1 MIHIRKFPASDDS
14 CSLKIQTHKEYV
26 LHESV
31 FCYIHPKCLNASI
44 IAVSLSGGHSATLLP
59 SSFSYVYCLASPHF
73 SFILCNI
80 RSMDVQPRLRFH
92 ILLYLL
98 LSDTHLRLAAADIG
112 IWLHCHLKSSPAG
125 CSASGFAHRQSGLR
139 FHLFYHIARHSGAA
153 NQKFSGHNRDRLH
166 PNRPAAVPGGLLCP
180 GLPKLRL

>member
-1 MIHIRKFPASDDS
+1 MLYPSEMPKRIHNSRFP
-14 CSLKIQTHKEYV
+14 LRRT
-26 LHESV
+26 
-31 FCYIHPKCLNASI
+31 
-44 IAVSLSGGHSATLLP
+44 LSHSPALFFFICILLSQP
-59 SSFSYVYCLASPHF
+59 ALFLY
-73 SFILCNI
+73 LCNI

-98 LSDTHLRLAAADIG
+98 LSDTRLRFAAADIG